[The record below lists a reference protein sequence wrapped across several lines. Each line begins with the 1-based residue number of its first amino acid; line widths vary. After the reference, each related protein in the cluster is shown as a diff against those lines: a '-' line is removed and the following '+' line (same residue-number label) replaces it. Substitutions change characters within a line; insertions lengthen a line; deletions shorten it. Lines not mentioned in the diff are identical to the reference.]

1 MVIFFF
7 SINRYDIV
15 TLQKFGSESRVTLPV
30 TLDRVPVFQREGSI
44 IPRKMR
50 IRRSTVAMK
59 NDPYTL
65 VVIADGDGKA
75 TGNLY
80 IDDEASFEYRHGKYL
95 YLRLNLEGKKL
106 TSTFLHKLVAY
117 TTKSWLE
124 RVDILNPPQGI
135 TKAVLH
141 SKGKFLVPFLYH
153 FGKTVIQNLQE
164 TSFYL
169 HRVLNK

>member
-1 MVIFFF
+1 M
-7 SINRYDIV
+7 
-15 TLQKFGSESRVTLPV
+15 

-65 VVIADGDGKA
+65 VVIADGEGQA

-80 IDDEASFEYRHGKYL
+80 IDDEATFEYRHGKYL
-95 YLRLNLEGKKL
+95 YLRLKLEGKKL

-117 TTKSWLE
+117 NTKSWLE

-141 SKGKFLVPFLYH
+141 SKGEFLHFL
-153 FGKTVIQNLQE
+153 KINLLILIPLTIEVKKMLLTVLLQKLQL
-164 TSFYL
+164 TSYRNRHDFL
-169 HRVLNK
+169 T